1 MRALKEFGSVQ
12 RLWQRA
18 DMSAFCCFLQS
29 SSGLG
34 EREVVTLDR
43 WDSDISLQALE
54 GKGLGAPAVSRSF
67 SLPFKCKTKAVLAEL
82 RTLQS
87 DSSALR
93 SSVGTVLLL

>member
-1 MRALKEFGSVQ
+1 MQ
-12 RLWQRA
+12 QPWQRA
-18 DMSAFCCFLQS
+18 DISALRCFLQS

-54 GKGLGAPAVSRSF
+54 GKGLGAPAVSQSF
-67 SLPFKCKTKAVLAEL
+67 SLPVKCKPKAVLAEL
-82 RTLQS
+82 RTLRS

-93 SSVGTVLLL
+93 SSVGTVLLP

>member
-1 MRALKEFGSVQ
+1 MCSSHGRKLTFQPFTAFSRAHGF
-12 RLWQRA
+12 
-18 DMSAFCCFLQS
+18 
-29 SSGLG
+29 G

-54 GKGLGAPAVSRSF
+54 GKGLSAPAVSQSF
-67 SLPFKCKTKAVLAEL
+67 SLPVKCKPKAVLAEL

-93 SSVGTVLLL
+93 SSVGTVLLP